1 MTLFKKI
8 NKKGDRKMQVNIKN
22 LKKLIDEKYRGNNSF
37 FADEAQINRCYL
49 SQLLNGS
56 ISNNS
61 PKICNDIIK
70 YCEKN
75 NLDFKE
81 YIFLD

>member
-1 MTLFKKI
+1 
-8 NKKGDRKMQVNIKN
+8 MQVNIEN

-37 FADEAQINRCYL
+37 FADEAHINRSYL

-61 PKICNDIIK
+61 PKICNDLIK

-75 NLDFKE
+75 NLNFKE

>member
-1 MTLFKKI
+1 MK
-8 NKKGDRKMQVNIKN
+8 VNISN
-22 LKKLIDEKYRGNNSF
+22 LRNFIKKKYRGNNSF
-37 FADEAQINRCYL
+37 FADEAQISRSYL

-61 PKICNDIIK
+61 PKICNAIIR

-75 NLDFKE
+75 NIDYKE
-81 YIFLD
+81 FISLE